1 MQILPIP
8 HSRDLGLRK
17 DLPAFLLGLLA
28 TSFQILL
35 LREFAAYFS
44 GNELTL
50 GIILASWLLWVG
62 LGSLAAGK
70 AKSFPNQTS
79 LYLVVIFLF
88 PFALLAVRFSR
99 FLFHVLPGEI
109 VGLSPI
115 IIMSFGLCLLIGF
128 PLGALFVIN
137 VSRQAGDISRVYI
150 LESLG
155 AVAAGP
161 LIYLLMTLSSSSW
174 ATATVIAGT
183 IALLIFW
190 TDHEKPSLIW
200 ALGIMILL
208 GGFWLADLPSQRAYW
223 KPFQLLIT
231 RDTRYGRLQLIR
243 AKEQLSLYSNNSPVY
258 SVPDPAAAE
267 ESVHF
272 AMLQNPEARR
282 ILLIGGGPGG
292 ALGELLKYPG
302 AKIDY
307 VELDPEIINLSRV
320 FLGDEEKA
328 NLAAARVRIIF
339 QDGRT
344 FLQRTEE
351 KYQVMLLNL
360 PEPATAQ
367 VNRYYT
373 LEFFLLAQRHLSS
386 DGILSFP
393 IPSSETVIGPELQ
406 QFLSSLYYTL
416 SRVFPEVRVVPG
428 DRSIFLASTA
438 PLTLDP
444 QELSRRIASLALSTR
459 YLGARSLQSRLHALR
474 VRYLEG
480 MLASGSPRLNSD
492 FAPVSFFLNASLWS
506 TQFRGPGAGI
516 LHFFSRVPVSWL
528 LGLPLFLFVLLLPV
542 LRARKGEAIYSLLP
556 LAVMGLT
563 TIVAEIV
570 LLIWFQALY
579 GFLYGRIALLL
590 STFMLGLFLG
600 ALLGTRISRPNYRWL
615 AAIQIGFMLLLGLF
629 RMALPA
635 RLPEVLAFLILFFLG
650 ILGGGLFV
658 VSNRLYLRVRADYGR
673 GYGLDLV
680 GSFIGALVTS
690 SLLIPLAGLSRV
702 IDSVILLNAIGLL
715 FLLTRPKQRLT
726 SD

>member
-1 MQILPIP
+1 M
-8 HSRDLGLRK
+8 RK

-35 LREFAAYFS
+35 LREFSAYFS

-50 GIILASWLLWVG
+50 GIILASWLFWVG

-70 AKSFPNQTS
+70 LKSFPNQTS
-79 LYLVVIFLF
+79 LYLVVILLF

-99 FLFHVLPGEI
+99 FLFHLLPGEI
-109 VGLSPI
+109 VGLSPV

-128 PLGALFVIN
+128 PLGALFVVN
-137 VSRQAGDISRVYI
+137 VGRQAGDISRVYI

-161 LIYLLMTLSSSSW
+161 AVYGLMMLSSSSW

-183 IALLIFW
+183 IALLSCR
-190 TDHEKPSLIW
+190 TEKEKPCLPW
-200 ALGIMILL
+200 ALGVMLLL

-258 SVPDPAAAE
+258 SLPDPAAAE

-292 ALGELLKYPG
+292 TLGELLKYRG
-302 AKIDY
+302 AEIDY
-307 VELDPEIINLSRV
+307 VELDPEIINLSRS
-320 FLGDEEKA
+320 FLGKEEQD
-328 NLAAARVRIIF
+328 NLNSARVRIIF

-344 FLQRTEE
+344 FLQGTEE

-367 VNRYYT
+367 VNRFYT
-373 LEFFLLAQRHLSS
+373 LEFFLLAQHHLSPG
-386 DGILSFP
+386 GILSFP
-393 IPSSETVIGPELQ
+393 IASSETVIGPALQ
-406 QFLSSLYYTL
+406 QFLSSLYSTL
-416 SRVFPEVRVVPG
+416 ARVFPVVRVVPG
-428 DRSIFLASTA
+428 DRNIFLASAA

-459 YLGARSLQSRLHALR
+459 YLEDRTLQSRLHALR
-474 VRYLEG
+474 IRYLEG

-516 LHFFSRVPVSWL
+516 LRFFSKVPVFWL
-528 LGLPLFLFVLLLPV
+528 LGLPLLLFVLLLLV
-542 LRARKGEAIYSLLP
+542 LRAKKGEATFSLLP

-600 ALLGTRISRPNYRWL
+600 ALFSTRINRPTYGSL
-615 AAIQIGFMLLLGLF
+615 AAIQVGFLLLLGLF
-629 RMALPA
+629 RLAIPA
-635 RLPEVLAFLILFFLG
+635 KLPEVLAYLILLFLG

-702 IDSVILLNAIGLL
+702 IDSVILLNAMGLL
-715 FLLTRPKQRLT
+715 FLLTRPKHRLAP
-726 SD
+726 D

>member
-1 MQILPIP
+1 M
-8 HSRDLGLRK
+8 RK
-17 DLPAFLLGLLA
+17 DLPAFLLGFLA

-62 LGSLAAGK
+62 LGSLAAGR
-70 AKSFPNQTS
+70 AKSFPNRTF
-79 LYLVVIFLF
+79 LYLSVITLF

-99 FLFHVLPGEI
+99 FLFHLLPGEI
-109 VGLSPI
+109 VGFSPV
-115 IIMSFGLCLLIGF
+115 IIMAFGLCLLVGF

-137 VSRQAGDISRVYI
+137 VARQAGDISRVYI

-161 LIYLLMTLSSSSW
+161 IVYLFLTLSASSW
-174 ATATVIAGT
+174 GTVTVIAGT
-183 IALLIFW
+183 IAFLSCW
-190 TDHEKPSLIW
+190 TDQEKPCFLW
-200 ALGIMILL
+200 ALGIVILL
-208 GGFWLADLPSQRAYW
+208 GGFWFADLPSQRAYW

-231 RDTRYGRLQLIR
+231 RDTRYGRIQLIR
-243 AKEQLSLYSNNSPVY
+243 TREQLSLYSNNSPVY
-258 SVPDPAAAE
+258 SMPDPAAAE

-272 AMLQNPEARR
+272 AMLQKPDAKR

-292 ALGELLKYPG
+292 TLGELLKYRDT
-302 AKIDY
+302 KIDY
-307 VELDPEIINLSRV
+307 VELDPEIIKLSRD
-320 FLGDEEKA
+320 FLDKEEQDV
-328 NLAAARVRIIF
+328 LDSARVRIIF
-339 QDGRT
+339 QDGRK
-344 FLQRTEE
+344 FLQGTGE

-367 VNRYYT
+367 VNRFYT
-373 LEFFLLAQRHLSS
+373 LEFFLLAQRHLSP

-393 IPSSETVIGPELQ
+393 IPSSETVIGPALQ
-406 QFLSSLYYTL
+406 QFLSSLHSTL
-416 SRVFPEVRVVPG
+416 ARVFPVVRVVPG
-428 DRSIFLASTA
+428 DRNIFLASAA

-444 QELSRRIASLALSTR
+444 RELSRRIASLALSTR
-459 YLGARSLQSRLHALR
+459 YLEDRTLQSRLHALR
-474 VRYLEG
+474 IRYLDG

-516 LHFFSRVPVSWL
+516 LRFFSKVPVRWL
-528 LGLPLFLFVLLLPV
+528 LGLPLFFFVLLLPV

-563 TIVAEIV
+563 TILAEIV

-600 ALLGTRISRPNYRWL
+600 ALLSTRVHRATYRWL
-615 AAIQIGFMLLLGLF
+615 AGIQVGFMLLLGLF
-629 RMALPA
+629 RLALPA
-635 RLPEVLAFLILFFLG
+635 KLPEVLAFLILFSLG

-658 VSNRLYLRVRADYGR
+658 VSNRIYLRVRADYGR

-702 IDSVILLNAIGLL
+702 IDSVILLNGIGLL
-715 FLLTRPKQRLT
+715 FLLTRPRHRLA